1 MQSKWKRAALL
12 LTGLICG
19 LAIHAADAQTDVE
32 ATIKK
37 TIAPKLGAN
46 VKVESVKK
54 SGIMGL
60 YEVIVGD
67 EVFYTDEKAQ
77 YLVAGTIFDLNNS
90 KNLTQARLDALHT
103 VKFADLPFELA
114 FKQVKGNGKR
124 VVAVFE
130 DPNCGYCKR
139 LRHELQHVDNITIY
153 TFMYDILSDD
163 SEIKSR
169 NIWCSANPAKTWND
183 WMVDGKEA
191 PVAPESC
198 KFDPHDK
205 IIALGKQLHIVGT
218 PAVFF
223 TDGSRSPGF
232 VSAAALEE
240 KLNNIK

>member
-1 MQSKWKRAALL
+1 MQFKFRHAGCFVAALL
-12 LTGLICG
+12 AGLLIT
-19 LAIHAADAQTDVE
+19 AAEAQSDVE

-37 TIAPKLGAN
+37 TIGPKLGTN

-54 SGIMGL
+54 SGVLGL
-60 YEVIVGD
+60 YEIVVGD
-67 EVFYTDEKAQ
+67 EIFYTDEKAQ
-77 YLVAGTIFDLNNS
+77 YLLTGNIYDLNVK

-103 VKFADLPFELA
+103 VNFADLPFDLA

-169 NIWCSANPAKTWND
+169 NIWCSADPVKAWND
-183 WMVDGKEA
+183 WMVDGKAA
-191 PVAPESC
+191 PLAPEKC
-198 KFDPHDK
+198 KFDAHDK
-205 IIALGKQLHIVGT
+205 IMALGKQLHISGT
-218 PAVFF
+218 PAVFYA
-223 TDGSRSPGF
+223 DGSRSPGF
-232 VSAAALEE
+232 ITAAALEE
-240 KLNNIK
+240 KLDSLK